1 MNLIFFSDDKVNYE
15 YNETVYIIFKC
26 HFLYNIIN
34 PLRYTI
40 VNNQITCATFTKLL
54 AVYLASILI
63 FKNMTSILNTKLTT
77 LTLVIKIIKIKKY
90 FFKAK
95 ICPLK
100 VKKNPTGI
108 YKLTSN
114 YVANY

>member
-1 MNLIFFSDDKVNYE
+1 M
-15 YNETVYIIFKC
+15 T
-26 HFLYNIIN
+26 
-34 PLRYTI
+34 
-40 VNNQITCATFTKLL
+40 LL

-63 FKNMTSILNTKLTT
+63 FKNMTSILNNKLTS
-77 LTLVIKIIKIKKY
+77 LTLVIKITKKKI
-90 FFKAK
+90 FLFKAK

-100 VKKNPTGI
+100 LKKNPTGT

>member
-1 MNLIFFSDDKVNYE
+1 M
-15 YNETVYIIFKC
+15 T
-26 HFLYNIIN
+26 
-34 PLRYTI
+34 
-40 VNNQITCATFTKLL
+40 LL

-63 FKNMTSILNTKLTT
+63 FKNMTSILNNKLTS
-77 LTLVIKIIKIKKY
+77 LTLVIKIIKKKI
-90 FFKAK
+90 FLFKAK

-100 VKKNPTGI
+100 LKKKPTGT

>member
-1 MNLIFFSDDKVNYE
+1 
-15 YNETVYIIFKC
+15 
-26 HFLYNIIN
+26 
-34 PLRYTI
+34 
-40 VNNQITCATFTKLL
+40 
-54 AVYLASILI
+54 
-63 FKNMTSILNTKLTT
+63 MTSILNTKLTT

-100 VKKNPTGI
+100 VKKKLTGI

>member
-1 MNLIFFSDDKVNYE
+1 
-15 YNETVYIIFKC
+15 
-26 HFLYNIIN
+26 
-34 PLRYTI
+34 
-40 VNNQITCATFTKLL
+40 
-54 AVYLASILI
+54 
-63 FKNMTSILNTKLTT
+63 MTSILNTKLTT

-100 VKKNPTGI
+100 VKKKNPTGI